1 MQKYNSFVTEV
12 CGVKMKKGNL
22 KSRNGMWREY
32 QGDENSW
39 SQMLLA
45 FPNKGYLND
54 VSWGRHLN
62 NMGWSCLRW
71 AFIRNEAPSAYCQ
84 GFLKKYPFGVGVL
97 WIPDGIIGDYKHIS
111 SLHHDLYNILNLRFL
126 YIRFRESQVFN
137 VDDYI
142 KILVG
147 GWSTPKTP
155 LGSSLT
161 MMLDISGSLDDIK
174 ARFTKNWR
182 RTLKKSTNEA
192 FQIVEVKDPRVIA
205 DLYLELKNSKALSA
219 KQIYS
224 DTVIESV
231 MQSFEDNLVVLGA
244 MDIEGNIVAIRGA
257 ICHNGQAAD
266 MFAAMN
272 PLGRSMS
279 ASHAVLMA
287 LLEACKQRQCAIYD
301 LSGIDPANSLGVYNF
316 KKGTGAEAKAS
327 IGEFEWSNKW
337 WLQVAFNRLVKYR
350 E

>member
-1 MQKYNSFVTEV
+1 MQKYSNYV
-12 CGVKMKKGNL
+12 GQMDYVKMNKRSLELKKEA
-22 KSRNGMWREY
+22 WRQY
-32 QGDENSW
+32 RGDEISW
-39 SQMLLA
+39 SEMLLS
-45 FPNKGYLND
+45 FPNKGHLND
-54 VSWGRHLN
+54 VSWATHLHN
-62 NMGWSCLRW
+62 SGWNCLRW
-71 AFIRNEAPSAYCQ
+71 EFIKQNIPIAYCQ
-84 GFLKKYPFGVGVL
+84 GFLKKYPLGVGVL

-142 KILVG
+142 KILAG
-147 GWSTPKTP
+147 GWSKPKIP

-161 MMLDISGSLDDIK
+161 MMLDISGSLDDIR
-174 ARFTKNWR
+174 ARFTQNWR
-182 RTLKKSTNEA
+182 RALKKSTKEA